1 MANARG
7 GQNAGHYYS
16 NITMPQEVDA
26 SFTVAASDSGGLGI
40 TGLKSNG
47 WVQNVFMHTS
57 ATPGANNGVTNPNPA
72 SGIIIVQLKQN
83 YNVFLGMD
91 WNVQAPTSGGTVT
104 SLTQNTAYVINS
116 VGTTTQAQWNT
127 AGLPVGFTPAVG
139 QPFIAAAT
147 ASLSGS
153 GNVKVVAASS
163 VASMEV
169 FGNPNTEIS
178 NQSIETNAGAYV
190 FLQVLDYAGAL
201 VAPTASSVVN
211 LRLYFD
217 RSSVT
222 IDGL

>member
-16 NITMPQEVDA
+16 NITMPQEIDV
-26 SFTVAASDSGGLGI
+26 SFTVTATNGLGV
-40 TGLKSNG
+40 TSVKSNG

-57 ATPGANNGVTNPNPA
+57 TTPTANNGVTNPNPA
-72 SGIIIVQLKQN
+72 NGIIIVQLKQN
-83 YNVFLGMD
+83 YNVFLGMKWD
-91 WNVQAPTSGGTVT
+91 IQVPTTGGTVT
-104 SLTQNTAYVINS
+104 SLTANTAYVINS
-116 VGTTTQAQWNT
+116 VGTTTQAQWVT

-153 GNVKVVAASS
+153 GNVKAVSNSS
-163 VASMEV
+163 VASIEV
-169 FGNPNTEIS
+169 FGDPNTLIA
-178 NQSIETNAGAYV
+178 NQSIEANAGAYL
-190 FLQVLDYAGAL
+190 FLRCLDYAGSL
-201 VAPTASSVVN
+201 VAPTASSLIN
-211 LRLYFD
+211 LALLYD